1 MSFSLIYM
9 TSIKNIQYNFADK
22 VTKKWASPLPHVSTL
37 NAEILQ
43 SETVFTVF

>member
-22 VTKKWASPLPHVSTL
+22 VIKKWFHHVTL
-37 NAEILQ
+37 NAEILE